1 MSRSVGFQY
10 VELTKVVII
19 ENELVDEREIEKA
32 AAVLIAVLIV
42 SRNLR

>member
-32 AAVLIAVLIV
+32 AAVLIAVLIA